1 LQRDIL
7 HFGLGVSLIIL
18 LSSWGYTGHSKIS
31 NQLPEAMGK
40 TINGFDNWVPFIVE
54 HSSDPDYRKSWD
66 NAESPRHFIDVD
78 TYPEFLASGKL
89 NHNYDSL
96 VAKYGAGRVVEEGI
110 LPWATQTTFDS
121 LQFYFEKNDW
131 INARRIASD
140 LSHYVGDGHMPLHV
154 TFNYNGQETGNKGI
168 HSRYE
173 SKMIARYADSIQCEV
188 EPVEYISNVD
198 SFVFEYLYRS
208 NSLCD
213 SILKADNIA
222 QKEAGNS
229 DSDIYLA
236 SMWKNTSE
244 MTQMLFSESTYAL
257 GSLIYTAWFR
267 AGKPS
272 LQLASSSA
280 VSSGGIEIAET
291 YPNPVDSILTV
302 SFSLRDSLPYKIEL
316 MNVDGGF
323 VWKIEAQ
330 PKNDGSNSFNIDM
343 SSLAPGVYMVLV
355 HNART
360 SSSKRVVKR

>member
-1 LQRDIL
+1 M
-7 HFGLGVSLIIL
+7 GVSLIIL
-18 LSSWGYTGHSKIS
+18 LSGWGYTGHSKIS
-31 NQLPEAMGK
+31 NQLPEAMGN
-40 TINGFDNWVPFIVE
+40 TIDGFDKWVPYIVD

-96 VAKYGAGRVVEEGI
+96 VAKYGADRVVEEGI

-131 INARRIASD
+131 DNARRMASD

-173 SKMIARYADSIQCEV
+173 SRMISRYADSISGEV
-188 EPVEYISNVD
+188 KPVEYITAVD
-198 SFVFEYLYRS
+198 SFVFGYLYQS
-208 NSLCD
+208 NRLCD

-222 QKEAGNS
+222 QKAAGNS

-236 SMWKNTSE
+236 SMWQNTSE

-257 GSLIYTAWFR
+257 GSLIYTAWVR
-267 AGKPS
+267 AGSPS
-272 LQLASSSA
+272 LEATSSSSEI
-280 VSSGGIEIAET
+280 VSTGIEIAET
-291 YPNPVDSILTV
+291 FPNPVDSILTV
-302 SFSLRDSLPYKIEL
+302 NLQLHDSCAYKIEL
-316 MNVDGGF
+316 RNVDGGF
-323 VWKIEAQ
+323 VGKIEAK

-355 HNART
+355 HNAHT
-360 SSSKRVVKR
+360 SATKRVVKR